1 MTVQFN
7 GRRPLRKPG
16 DKRSTNDLA
25 LVEVSDENENN
36 IAENDSTGQE
46 TKQPDNVR
54 LTPAQ
59 MRQQRAADQPEK
71 PKLVSYRGF
80 SMQGGN
86 LREEVLML
94 SPDDLLPNPF
104 ETKMRG
110 PIELQRAEET
120 IAALAR
126 EMQKGGFEGALK
138 ARKYRHLEGK
148 YELVYGHLRVEAAKR
163 AGIKHIK
170 VGVEELSDREM
181 LSRMFNENALRDD
194 PGPVGDGQTM
204 LALIEAEGLSL
215 QDMADRVGKS
225 NQWVKDRVD
234 LAKMSEQAKDIVRHN
249 PKAYS
254 LILKLGRTNLTEDTK
269 AKYLLLLEK
278 GAKPA
283 QVSDTLRHDLAGDA
297 PSDFAISDDEYD
309 PDLAPF
315 QIATPASTTSLAKD
329 GSKTSSVTPAARRPA
344 TVAEQEAAILKLLK
358 GFGDKIEQMPEI
370 SFSQGF
376 LEQVQTE
383 IKRLSKLIEQAKVP
397 KSKRSNY
404 GIKSR

>member
-1 MTVQFN
+1 MTIQFN

-16 DKRSTNDLA
+16 DKRTTNDLV
-25 LVEVSDENENN
+25 LSEVPANDENSTTENSSSN
-36 IAENDSTGQE
+36 EEI
-46 TKQPDNVR
+46 KQSENVR

-59 MRQQRAADQPEK
+59 MRQQRAEAQPEK

-80 SMQGGN
+80 SMKDGN
-86 LREEVLML
+86 LREELLML

-120 IAALAR
+120 IAALAH
-126 EMQKGGFEGALK
+126 EMKKGGFEGALK
-138 ARKYRHLEGK
+138 ARKHPSQEGK

-163 AGIKHIK
+163 AGITHIK

-181 LSRMFNENALRDD
+181 LSRMFNENTLRDD

-225 NQWVKDRVD
+225 NQWVKDRID
-234 LAKMSEQAKDIVRHN
+234 LAKMSEQAKNIVRHN

-254 LILKLGRTNLTEDTK
+254 LILKLGRTNYSDETK

-283 QVSDTLRHDLAGDA
+283 LVSEVLRHDMAADA
-297 PSDFAISDDEYD
+297 TPSAFAITDDEYD

-315 QIATPASTTSLAKD
+315 QIATSNSSPTKNDTKTTTVAPIIK
-329 GSKTSSVTPAARRPA
+329 RPETA
-344 TVAEQEAAILKLLK
+344 AEQEAAILKLLK
-358 GFGDKIEQMPEI
+358 GLGDRIERTPGN
-370 SFSQGF
+370 SFSPGF

-383 IKRLSKLIEQAKVP
+383 MKRLSKLIEQAKVP
-397 KSKRSNY
+397 HSKRANY

>member
-1 MTVQFN
+1 MSQTFN

-16 DKRSTNDLA
+16 DKRTTNDLA
-25 LVEVSDENENN
+25 SAEASAENENN
-36 IAENDSTGQE
+36 SISEE
-46 TKQPDNVR
+46 TKPSENVR

-59 MRQQRAADQPEK
+59 MRQQRAEAQPEK

-80 SMQGGN
+80 SMKDGN
-86 LREEVLML
+86 LREEVLLL
-94 SPDDLLPNPF
+94 SPNDLLPNPF

-126 EMQKGGFEGALK
+126 EMEKGGFEGALK
-138 ARKYRHLEGK
+138 ARKHPNQEGK

-163 AGIKHIK
+163 AGITNIK

-225 NQWVKDRVD
+225 NQWVKDRID

-254 LILKLGRTNLTEDTK
+254 LILKLGRTNFSEETR

-283 QVSDTLRHDLAGDA
+283 LVSEVLRHDMAAEAA
-297 PSDFAISDDEYD
+297 PSDFAITDDEYD
-309 PDLAPF
+309 PELAPF
-315 QIATPASTTSLAKD
+315 QIATSAASPTKNDAKTLTVAPVI
-329 GSKTSSVTPAARRPA
+329 KRPE

-358 GFGDKIEQMPEI
+358 GLGDKIEQTPGI
-370 SFSQGF
+370 SFSPGF
-376 LEQVQTE
+376 LEQVQAE
-383 IKRLSKLIEQAKVP
+383 MKRLSKLIEQAKVP
-397 KSKRSNY
+397 HSKRSNY